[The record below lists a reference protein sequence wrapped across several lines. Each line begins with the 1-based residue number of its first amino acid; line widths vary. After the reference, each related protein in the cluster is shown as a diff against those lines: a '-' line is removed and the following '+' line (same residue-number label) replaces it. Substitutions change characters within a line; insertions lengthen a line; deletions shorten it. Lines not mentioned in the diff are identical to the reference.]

1 MLGSVLLFFGVFW
14 CSIWG
19 FRVFEPAMANGNGWA
34 AAFVDGEWR
43 NGQQQAGDLG
53 LFAAGPRMGK
63 SATVGG
69 WWNKHKL
76 PFARSVVVA
85 VSVVPRSAIE
95 AARLASAGGAAPC
108 TSADFIVRGYET
120 TAPTA
125 SVALPSGVVLPR
137 TARIGLARVEPAQRV
152 EAYALA
158 ELAKI
163 PAGRQGVIYLVNL
176 ALEASPPW
184 GTNSANGGRVANHNN
199 YVEGCWHFQRTAT
212 EPLPAMVVG
221 TGLEDCFDSAF
232 GFSIIG
238 PDPADP
244 TASSFSRN
252 IQRSCNGTINPSG
265 SLGPTVCE
273 REGVL
278 FQHETSGVLHFST
291 DSTDNA
297 AVSPELNR
305 SSLGVERLS
314 AYRFL
319 NHEVLAF
326 EDGGAL
332 LWRNSD
338 HEPKCRAS
346 ATEGVPKPN
355 SHAIMVRSY
364 VWYYHWPK

>member
-1 MLGSVLLFFGVFW
+1 
-14 CSIWG
+14 
-19 FRVFEPAMANGNGWA
+19 
-34 AAFVDGEWR
+34 
-43 NGQQQAGDLG
+43 
-53 LFAAGPRMGK
+53 MGK
-63 SATVGG
+63 SATTGG

-76 PFARSVVVA
+76 PFTRTVVVA
-85 VSVVPRSAIE
+85 ASVVPRSAAE
-95 AARLASAGGAAPC
+95 AARLATAGGAAPC
-108 TSADFIVRGYET
+108 TAADFIVRGYET
-120 TAPTA
+120 TAPNA
-125 SVALPSGVVLPR
+125 AVALPSGVVLPS
-137 TARIGLARVEPAQRV
+137 TARMGLARVEPAQRV
-152 EAYALA
+152 EAHALA

-184 GTNSANGGRVANHNN
+184 GTDTANGRYTTQNN

-221 TGLEDCFDSAF
+221 TGLADFFDSAF

-244 TASSFSRN
+244 TSSGFSRT
-252 IQRSCNGTINPSG
+252 IQRSCNGTVNPQG
-265 SLGPTVCE
+265 PLGPTVCE
-273 REGVL
+273 REGTL
-278 FQHETSGVLHFST
+278 FQHETSGVLHFSS
-291 DSTDNA
+291 DSTDKA
-297 AVSPELNR
+297 AFSPELNR

-319 NHEVLAF
+319 HHEVLAF

-338 HEPKCRAS
+338 HEPKCRAA

-355 SHAIMVRSY
+355 SHATMVRSY